1 MSFLYD
7 RDYNVTGTVQTT
19 FDFKP
24 SYGTTV
30 SFSAENTSYS
40 SIDNYLYVMPKGIN
54 HLQMTVQ
61 MPFENRKEAEATKI
75 ASFFE
80 NLRGTGYFLFTDPAS
95 IYKPINLFCTDVQTD
110 FAVNDIYNIQVN
122 LATDQIASLLNW
134 NGAFITGSNIKGA
147 WSTSTPYSKYD
158 VVRYTGNSTFPSN
171 TGNLYDCFYYCTD
184 SHTSQSSVTPA
195 SVDTVKWSKQFFF
208 QPTYPTQVNKEA
220 SSLKTELPYSFA
232 KRSDFGLHAN
242 SIKSL
247 KLDFKGI
254 SDAEARCI
262 LHFLINKQGY
272 RRFQYKIPNIY
283 NKFKLFFA
291 PQWSHTFVYK
301 NVNDISVTLV
311 EDPLGKLGGDIDN
324 IVRDGLVLYLDA
336 ANTASYRSG
345 SNSWYDLSGG
355 GGSGSLNGAVFN
367 TRRKGSV
374 VFDGADDYF
383 DLSTNNQILEF
394 QPNQKFSVFFWA
406 YNLTYSSNGAV
417 LSKMLANSPYPGW
430 DFWIEGPNQIGMHLV
445 SSWSSNALKV
455 VVDYNYA
462 ANANKWVN
470 LGYTYDGSSPTTF
483 AGVNSS
489 VKFYLNGSLLST
501 NQAAVTDGFDAG
513 AQTINYN
520 PSSYIS
526 FRISSRWSASY
537 SAGVPVTLSNVLL
550 YNKMLTAN
558 EVLQNFNAS
567 RERFKI

>member
-7 RDYNVTGTVQTT
+7 RDYNVTGTVQST

-40 SIDNYLYVMPKGIN
+40 SIDNYLYVMPKGVN

-80 NLRGTGYFLFTDPAS
+80 NLRGTGYFTFADPAS
-95 IYKPINLFCTDVQTD
+95 IYRPINLFCTDIQTD
-110 FAVNDIYNIQVN
+110 FTVNDIYNIQVN
-122 LATDQIASLLNW
+122 LATDQVASLLNW

-147 WSTSTPYSKYD
+147 WSTSTSYSKYD
-158 VVRYTGNSTFPSN
+158 VVKYTGNSTFPSN
-171 TGNLYDCFYYCTD
+171 TGNLYDCFYYCTEP
-184 SHTSQSSVTPA
+184 HVSQSSVSPA

-208 QPTYPTQVNKEA
+208 QPTYPAQVNKET

-242 SIKSL
+242 TIKSL

-262 LHFLINKQGY
+262 LHFLVNKQGY

-283 NKFKLFFA
+283 NKFKVFFA

-311 EDPLGKLGGDIDN
+311 EDPLGKTGGEIDN
-324 IVRDGLVLYLDA
+324 IVKDGLVFYLDA
-336 ANTASYRSG
+336 SNSASYRSG
-345 SNSWYDLSGG
+345 SSSWYDLSGG
-355 GGSGSLNGAVFN
+355 ANVGSINGATFN
-367 TRRKGSV
+367 SRRRGAFI
-374 VFDGADDYF
+374 FDGTDDY
-383 DLSTNNQILEF
+383 LEVSTRNTSLEF
-394 QPNQKFSVFFWA
+394 QPNKPYSVSFWV
-406 YNLTYSSNGAV
+406 YNLTYNTTGAV
-417 LSKMLANSPYPGW
+417 ISNMLANSPYNGW
-430 DFWIEGPNQIGMHLV
+430 DFWIQGAAQIGMHLI
-445 SSWSSNALKV
+445 SSWSENSLKV
-455 VVDYNYA
+455 VVDYDYA
-462 ANANKWVN
+462 SNANKWVN
-470 LGYTYDGSSPTTF
+470 ICYTYDGSSPTTF
-483 AGVNSS
+483 STAVNS
-489 VKFYLNGSLLST
+489 VKFYINGSLLST
-501 NQAAVTDGFDAG
+501 NQSAVTDGFNSTS
-513 AQTINYN
+513 QTITYDA
-520 PSSYIS
+520 SQRL
-526 FRISSRWSASY
+526 RISSRWAAGGY
-537 SAGVPVTLSNVLL
+537 SVGVPLTLSTVLL
-550 YNKMLTAN
+550 YSKMLTAN
-558 EVLQNFNAS
+558 EVLQNFTAT